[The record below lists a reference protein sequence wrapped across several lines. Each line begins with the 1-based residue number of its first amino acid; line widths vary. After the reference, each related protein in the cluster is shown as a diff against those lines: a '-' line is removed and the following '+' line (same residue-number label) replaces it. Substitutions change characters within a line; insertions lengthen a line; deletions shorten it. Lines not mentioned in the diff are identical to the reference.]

1 MNKLTP
7 NTPPLNR
14 QQLLLLWSSFA
25 LIALPHLL
33 QLSLWLWPL
42 LLITA
47 LLRYSQQHNTL
58 PYSRLIR
65 FFLVMTVAGL
75 IFSSTHGVFGREA
88 GITLLIAMIA
98 LKFLESQQRRDGV
111 LIVLL
116 NFFLASSHFLYRQDL
131 SIALY
136 LLPLLLGNS
145 FVLLALYNPTQ
156 NWRPRVRLLLTLSL
170 QALPLM
176 LLLFLLFPR
185 ISGPLWG
192 QSNSDNQASSGLSE
206 SMSPGNISQLTRSA
220 KTVFRVNFANS
231 PPPPNQRYWRGPVLW
246 QFDGHTWRSA
256 AERPFAKQQ
265 LDQLAD
271 PIDYQ
276 LALEPHGKKWLL
288 ALDITPKAPA
298 NSHLNAN
305 AQLLS
310 KTALQQQQQYTLRSY
325 LSYRLDAHLPAWQ
338 KRLALQL
345 PKELNPKTAALARSW
360 QAISQ
365 DPQTLIN
372 SALNYFNQKYF
383 YYTLQPPPLRGA
395 NEIDDFLFNSQRGFC
410 EHYASS
416 FVVLM
421 RSVGIPARVVTGYM
435 GGSMNRLGNYLIVRQ
450 WDAHAWAE
458 VWLQDQ
464 GWVRVDPTAA
474 VAPERVEEGIDAAL
488 SAEERLSLGGRQ
500 QSGWF
505 RQMSFAWDAMNHH
518 WNRWVVGYDLTQQ
531 QHFLANFGLGNSND
545 MLLALSIGISTLLAL
560 LSFWFLR
567 QRQRPPS
574 ELSLKAY
581 ALLRKKAAKAGFSS
595 PLNEGPR
602 RFQQRLD
609 VACPEQKKE
618 IKAIFDLFIQLR
630 YQKRATQPNSGSAKQ
645 LYRQVKTLRLNKLN
659 EKNGGHD
666 ADKTPTI

>member
-1 MNKLTP
+1 M
-7 NTPPLNR
+7 LNR
-14 QQLLLLWSSFA
+14 QQLLLLWGSFV

-33 QLSLWLWPL
+33 KLSVWLWPL

-47 LLRYSQQHNTL
+47 LLRYNQGQPNAFAHGK
-58 PYSRLIR
+58 LIR
-65 FFLVMTVAGL
+65 FLLVIAVAGVVL
-75 IFSSTHGVFGREA
+75 SSTHGIFGREA

-131 SIALY
+131 NIALY

-145 FVLLALYNPTQ
+145 FALLALYNPTQ
-156 NWRPRVRLLLTLSL
+156 NGRARLRLLLNLSL

-192 QSNSDNQASSGLSE
+192 QSNSSNQASSGLSE
-206 SMSPGNISQLTRSA
+206 TMSPGNISQLTRSA
-220 KTVFRVNFANS
+220 KTVFRVNFATT
-231 PPPPNQRYWRGPVLW
+231 PPPPKQRYWRGPILSH
-246 QFDGHTWRSA
+246 FDGHTWRA
-256 AERPFAKQQ
+256 ATEKPFAKQQ

-276 LALEPHGKKWLL
+276 LALEPQAKKWLL
-288 ALDITPKAPA
+288 ALDITPTAPA
-298 NSHLNAN
+298 NTHLNAN

-310 KTALQQQQQYTLRSY
+310 QTALQQPQQYSLRSY
-325 LSYRLDAHLPAWQ
+325 LSYRLDAQLPEEQ

-345 PKELNPKTAALARSW
+345 PKGLNPKTAALARSW
-360 QAISQ
+360 HAISR

-372 SALNYFNQKYF
+372 SALNYFNQQPF
-383 YYTLQPPPLRGA
+383 YYTLRPPRLHGA
-395 NEIDDFLFNSQRGFC
+395 DEIDDFLFNSQRGFC

-421 RSVGIPARVVTGYM
+421 RSVGLPARVVTGYL

-464 GWVRVDPTAA
+464 GWVRIDPTAA

-488 SAEERLSLGGRQ
+488 SEEERLSLGGRQ
-500 QSGWF
+500 QSGLF
-505 RQMSFAWDAMNHH
+505 KQMGFFWDAMNHH

-531 QHFLANFGLGNSND
+531 RHFLANFGLGNSSD
-545 MLLALSIGISTLLAL
+545 MILALSIGISTLLAL

-567 QRQRPPS
+567 QRKQQPS

-581 ALLRKKAAKAGFSS
+581 ALLRKKAAKVNLIS

-602 RFQQRLD
+602 QFQQRLCC
-609 VACPEQKKE
+609 ACPQQQRE
-618 IKAIFDLFIQLR
+618 INAIFKLFIQFR
-630 YQKRATQPNSGSAKQ
+630 YQKRTNLSDPDSAKR
-645 LYRQVKTLRLNKLN
+645 LYRQIKALRLTQLKG
-659 EKNGGHD
+659 KNGGHD
-666 ADKTPTI
+666 ADKNPAT